1 MWPALGEAAEG
12 PLGSEAEQVA
22 LAVAA
27 STTWVAIR
35 ASPSAWPAPGLVA
48 LEEGAAAVS
57 VALGVATEVVMEV
70 ALVVAEEWE
79 VVLEELVALEGLVAL
94 VDLVALEDP
103 VALALV
109 ALVQVASLGESRK

>member
-1 MWPALGEAAEG
+1 M
-12 PLGSEAEQVA
+12 GSGVEQAA

-35 ASPSAWPAPGLVA
+35 ASPSAWLAAPGLVA

-79 VVLEELVALEGLVAL
+79 VVLEELVALVGLVGLEELVVL
-94 VDLVALEDP
+94 VDLVVLEDP
-103 VALALV
+103 VVLEDLVALAL
-109 ALVQVASLGESRK
+109 VASLGESRK